1 MAKALKRRRIDM
13 LNGSIW
19 NKIPLFALP
28 VAATAVLEQL
38 FNAADIAVVGNFT
51 GELKNICVAAVG
63 ANSSIINL
71 IVTLFI
77 GVALGVNVVIANA
90 VGRKDDKSVKKA
102 VHTAVLFAIIGGFI
116 VAVLGQFIAEPLLKL
131 LNVPKDVLPYAVLY
145 LRIYLIGMP
154 VILLYNFEAAIY
166 RSIGETKTPLIA
178 LAASGVLNIVLNLF
192 FVIVL
197 KMTVNGVAIATV
209 VSNAVSSLILFI
221 LLLRADGN
229 IKISF
234 KELKIYKDALK
245 NILRIGIPAGIQ
257 GAVFAISNI
266 VIQSAINSLGTVVMA
281 ASSAAF
287 NIEVFSYVILNS
299 FSQTCTTFVGQNYGA
314 GKLDRCKKTMLLCIL
329 EGIITLIAVIA
340 IVLSAGKSLI
350 GLFNNDPEVIETGY
364 IRLVL
369 ILTAHVFSLAYEVMS
384 GYLRGCGISAA
395 PAIVSMVGVC
405 GFRIIWVNTVF
416 RHSQTFATIMTA
428 YPLSLG
434 LTTVAMLIL
443 LVIYRPSKRKRA

>member
-1 MAKALKRRRIDM
+1 MAKALKKRGIDM

-63 ANSSIINL
+63 ANSSVINL

-90 VGRKDDKSVKKA
+90 VGRKDEQAVKKA

-209 VSNAVSSLILFI
+209 VSNAVSSIILFI
-221 LLLRADGN
+221 LLLRTDGN

-245 NILRIGIPAGIQ
+245 SILRIGIPAGIQ

-314 GKLDRCKKTMLLCIL
+314 GRLDRCKKTMLLCIL
-329 EGIITLIAVIA
+329 EGIITVIAV
-340 IVLSAGKSLI
+340 VLSAGKSLI

-416 RHSQTFATIMTA
+416 RHSKTFATIMTA

-443 LVIYRPSKRKRA
+443 LMIYRPSKRKRA